1 MRIAPSPGTGLIGAQ
16 MPVSNGPSQA
26 RIGVL
31 SDIFRE
37 VEEDVRREK
46 LEKFWKA
53 YGDYVIALAALI
65 ILGIA
70 GFEFWQ
76 RYQANQRDKAAIAF
90 TAAQRITDP
99 RQAAQ
104 AFADLAKTAPG
115 GYRLLARE
123 EQANNMLAAGQ
134 RETAVALYK
143 EIASED
149 QGGIGAVARLRAA
162 WATAE
167 TAKRADLQT
176 LLAPLETPASSW
188 KPMADEILAYSDY
201 RNHDLAKAA
210 QEFDALTANPAAPGL
225 LKQRAHAM
233 ADFLHQ
239 GADKNFGTVPPPG
252 PAHTPLTGAVPP
264 PAGAPAQ
271 P

>member
-1 MRIAPSPGTGLIGAQ
+1 M
-16 MPVSNGPSQA
+16 
-26 RIGVL
+26 

-53 YGDYVIALAALI
+53 YGDYVIALVALI

-70 GFEFWQ
+70 GFELWQ
-76 RYQANQRDKAAIAF
+76 RYQANQRDKAALAF
-90 TAAQRITDP
+90 SAAQRISDP
-99 RQAAQ
+99 KRAAD

-115 GYRLLARE
+115 GYRLVARL
-123 EQANNMLAAGQ
+123 EQANSMLAAGQ
-134 RETAVALYK
+134 HDTAVALYK
-143 EIASED
+143 EIANED
-149 QGGIGAVARLRAA
+149 QGGIGTVARLRAG
-162 WATAE
+162 WATVE
-167 TAKRADLQT
+167 TASRSDLQT
-176 LLAPLETPASSW
+176 LLAPVETASNSW
-188 KPMADEILAYSDY
+188 KPMADEIFAYSDY

-210 QEFDALTANPAAPGL
+210 QEFDALAVNPAAPGL

-233 ADFLHQ
+233 ADYLHQ

-252 PAHTPLTGAVPP
+252 PAHVPLTGAVTP
-264 PAGAPAQ
+264 PAGAPAK